1 MISVDAATTII
12 LNAAQP
18 LGLKVELVPLHT
30 AIGNLLAQSVE
41 SVLDFPH
48 WDNSAMDGYAV
59 RFADVSDACEDNPI
73 ELEVI
78 TEIPAGSVPQ
88 GSIRSRQ
95 AARILTGSMLP
106 EGADT
111 VVMQEWTTRSGNQ
124 LYINQAPPQSG
135 HFVRHQ
141 GSFYRSGEPLLRSG
155 LRIGGPEI
163 AVLAAAQCL
172 IVPVF
177 KRLRVGI
184 LSTGDELVLPDQVLQ
199 PGQIVDSNQ
208 IALLALLS
216 QAGFDAIALGAVKD
230 DRTSL
235 KQAMKDAIDRCDVVI
250 SSGGVSVGDYDYV
263 EELLDEL
270 GGEILIRSIAIKP
283 GKPLTFATFPEG
295 KLYFGLP
302 GNPVSAL
309 VTFWRFVLPALRRRS
324 GQTSPW
330 SPLFVT
336 AITHQPLKSDGK
348 RESHLWGTI
357 LGSGDDLQFCPAM
370 GSGSSGNLVN
380 LAGSTGLAIIPVGQ
394 TVVEAGD
401 RISVMLVGGSLLL
414 C

>member
-1 MISVDAATTII
+1 MISVDAAAEII

-18 LGLKVELVPLHT
+18 LELAVEAVPLHS
-30 AIGNLLAQSVE
+30 AIGGLLAQSVE

-59 RFADVSDACEDNPI
+59 RYADVADACEDNPV

-78 TEIPAGSVPQ
+78 TAIPAGSVPQ
-88 GSIRSRQ
+88 GSIGPGQ

-106 EGADT
+106 EGTDT
-111 VVMQEWTTRSGNQ
+111 VVMQEWTIRSDDR
-124 LYINQAPPQSG
+124 LHVHQAPTAAG

-172 IVPVF
+172 MVPVF
-177 KRLRVGI
+177 KRLRVGV

-216 QAGFDAIALGAVKD
+216 QAGFEAIALGSVKD

-235 KQAMKDAIDRCDVVI
+235 KQAMADGIHRCDVVI

-283 GKPLTFATFPEG
+283 GKPLTFATFQNG

-309 VTFWRFVLPALRRRS
+309 VTFWRFVLPALRKRS

-348 RESHLWGTI
+348 RESYLWGTI
-357 LGSGDDLQFCPAM
+357 LGSGDDLQFCPAV

-380 LAGSTGLAIIPVGQ
+380 LAGSTGLAVIPVGQ
-394 TVVEAGD
+394 TMMKAGD
-401 RISVMLVGGSLLL
+401 RISVMLVGGSP
-414 C
+414 

>member
-1 MISVDAATTII
+1 MISVDSAVEII

-18 LGLKVELVPLHT
+18 LGLEVEQVPLYE

-59 RFADVSDACEDNPI
+59 HYDDVADACEDNPI

-88 GSIRSRQ
+88 GSIGPGQ

-111 VVMQEWTTRSGNQ
+111 VVMQEWTTRSGDR
-124 LYINQAPPQSG
+124 LSINQAPPKSG

-172 IVPVF
+172 MVPVF
-177 KRLRVGI
+177 NKLRVGV
-184 LSTGDELVLPDQVLQ
+184 LSTGDELVLSDQVLQ

-216 QAGFDAIALGAVKD
+216 EAGFDAIALGSVKD

-235 KQAMKDAIDRCDVVI
+235 KLAMKDAIDRCDVVI

-263 EELLDEL
+263 EELLGEL

-283 GKPLTFATFPEG
+283 GKPLTFATFHNG

-309 VTFWRFVLPALRRRS
+309 VTFWRFVLPALRKRS

-330 SPLFVT
+330 SPLIVT

-348 RESHLWGTI
+348 RESYLWGTI
-357 LGSGDDLQFCPAM
+357 LGSGDDLQFCPAL

-394 TVVEAGD
+394 TIMEAGD
-401 RISVMLVGGSLLL
+401 RISVMLVGGSL
-414 C
+414 

>member
-1 MISVDAATTII
+1 MISVNAAETII

-18 LGLKVELVPLHT
+18 LRLEVEQVPLHI
-30 AIGNLLAQSVE
+30 AIGGLLAHSVK
-41 SVLDFPH
+41 SILDFPH

-59 RFADVSDACEDNPI
+59 RYADVADACEGSPA

-78 TEIPAGSVPQ
+78 SEIPAGSVPC
-88 GSIRSRQ
+88 GAIGPSQ
-95 AARILTGSMLP
+95 AARILTGSMMP

-111 VVMQEWTTRSGNQ
+111 VVMQEWTTRSGDR

-155 LRIGGPEI
+155 LRISGPEI

-172 IVPVF
+172 MVPVF
-177 KRLRVGI
+177 KRLRVGV
-184 LSTGDELVLPDQVLQ
+184 LSTGDELMLPDQLLQ

-216 QAGFDAIALGAVKD
+216 QAGFEAIALGSVKD

-235 KQAMKDAIDRCDVVI
+235 KQAMEDGIDRCDVVI

-270 GGEILIRSIAIKP
+270 GGEVLVRSIAIKP

-309 VTFWRFVLPALRRRS
+309 VTFWRFVLPGLRKRS

-348 RESHLWGTI
+348 RESYLWGTI

-380 LAGSTGLAIIPVGQ
+380 LAGGTALAIIPVGQ
-394 TVVEAGD
+394 TTIEAGD
-401 RISVMLVGGSLLL
+401 RISVMLVGRSP
-414 C
+414 

>member
-18 LGLKVELVPLHT
+18 LGLKVEQVPLHT
-30 AIGNLLAQSVE
+30 AIGHLLAQSVA

-59 RFADVSDACEDNPI
+59 RYADVSNAGEDNPI

-78 TEIPAGSVPQ
+78 MEIPAGSVPQ
-88 GSIRSRQ
+88 GSIRSGQ

-111 VVMQEWTTRSGNQ
+111 VVMQEWTTRSGDR
-124 LYINQAPPQSG
+124 LSVNQAPPQSG

-141 GSFYRSGEPLLRSG
+141 GSFYRLGQPLLRSG

-172 IVPVF
+172 MVPVF
-177 KRLRVGI
+177 KKLQVGV

-216 QAGFDAIALGAVKD
+216 EAGFNAIALGSVKD

-235 KQAMKDAIDRCDVVI
+235 KLAMKDAIDRCDVVI

-270 GGEILIRSIAIKP
+270 GGNILVRSIAIKP
-283 GKPLTFATFPEG
+283 GKPLTFATFQNG

-309 VTFWRFVLPALRRRS
+309 VTFWRFVLPALRKRS

-330 SPLFVT
+330 LPLMVT

-348 RESHLWGTI
+348 RESYLWGTI
-357 LGSGDDLQFCPAM
+357 LGSRDDLQFCPAI

-380 LAGSTGLAIIPVGQ
+380 LAGSTGLAIIPVSQ
-394 TVVEAGD
+394 TIVEAGD
-401 RISVMLVGGSLLL
+401 RVSVMLIGRSF
-414 C
+414 

>member
-1 MISVDAATTII
+1 MISVDAAAEII

-18 LGLKVELVPLHT
+18 LELAVEPVPLYR
-30 AIGNLLAQSVE
+30 AIGSLLAQSVE

-59 RFADVSDACEDNPI
+59 RYADVADAGEDNPV

-78 TEIPAGSVPQ
+78 TAIPAGSVPQ
-88 GSIRSRQ
+88 GSIGPGQ

-106 EGADT
+106 EGTDT
-111 VVMQEWTTRSGNQ
+111 VVMQEWTIRSDDR
-124 LYINQAPPQSG
+124 LYIHQAPPQSG

-172 IVPVF
+172 MVPVF
-177 KRLRVGI
+177 KRLRVGV

-216 QAGFDAIALGAVKD
+216 QAGFEAIALGSVKD

-235 KQAMKDAIDRCDVVI
+235 KQAMADGIRRCDVVI

-270 GGEILIRSIAIKP
+270 GGEVLIRSIAIKP
-283 GKPLTFATFPEG
+283 GKPLTFATFQNG

-309 VTFWRFVLPALRRRS
+309 VTFWRFVLPALRKRS

-336 AITHQPLKSDGK
+336 AFTHQPLKSDGK
-348 RESHLWGTI
+348 RESYLWGTI
-357 LGSGDDLQFCPAM
+357 LGSGDDLQFCPAI

-380 LAGSTGLAIIPVGQ
+380 LAGSTGLAVIPVGQ
-394 TVVEAGD
+394 TLVEAGD
-401 RISVMLVGGSLLL
+401 RIAVMVVG
-414 C
+414 

>member
-1 MISVDAATTII
+1 MISVDAAMQII
-12 LNAAQP
+12 LNAAEP
-18 LGLKVELVPLHT
+18 LGLTIEQVPLHK
-30 AIGNLLAQSVE
+30 AIGGLLAQSVE
-41 SVLDFPH
+41 SGLDFPH

-59 RFADVSDACEDNPI
+59 RYEDVAEASQENFV
-73 ELEVI
+73 ELEII
-78 TEIPAGSVPQ
+78 TEIPAGSVPK
-88 GSIRSRQ
+88 GSIRSGQ

-111 VVMQEWTTRSGNQ
+111 VVMQEWTSRSESGDRLQ
-124 LYINQAPPQSG
+124 INQAPPELG

-141 GSFYRSGEPLLRSG
+141 GSFYRSGQPLLRSG

-172 IVPVF
+172 SVPVF
-177 KRLRVGI
+177 KKLRVGV

-216 QAGFDAIALGAVKD
+216 QAGFDAIALGSVKD

-235 KQAMKDAIDRCDVVI
+235 KQAMADAIDRCDVVI

-309 VTFWRFVLPALRRRS
+309 VTFWRFVLPGLRKRS

-330 SPLFVT
+330 SPLVIT
-336 AITHQPLKSDGK
+336 ATTHQPLKSDGK
-348 RESHLWGTI
+348 RETYLWGTI

-394 TVVEAGD
+394 TLVNAGD
-401 RISVMLVGGSLLL
+401 RISAMLVGGSP
-414 C
+414 

>member
-1 MISVDAATTII
+1 MISVNSAATII

-18 LGLKVELVPLHT
+18 MGLAVEQVPLHK
-30 AIGNLLAQSVE
+30 AIGHLLAQSVE

-59 RFADVSDACEDNPI
+59 RYDDVSDACQDNPI

-88 GSIRSRQ
+88 GSIRSGQ

-106 EGADT
+106 NGADT

-135 HFVRHQ
+135 HFIRHQ

-172 IVPVF
+172 AVPVF
-177 KRLRVGI
+177 KKLRVGV

-216 QAGFDAIALGAVKD
+216 QAGFDALALGSVKD

-235 KQAMKDAIDRCDVVI
+235 KQAMKGAIDRCDVVI

-283 GKPLTFATFPEG
+283 GKPLTFATFQAG

-309 VTFWRFVLPALRRRS
+309 VTFWRFVLPALRKRS

-336 AITHQPLKSDGK
+336 ATIHQPLKSDGK
-348 RESHLWGTI
+348 RENYLWGTI
-357 LGSGDDLQFCPAM
+357 LGGGDDLQFCPAM

-380 LAGSTGLAIIPVGQ
+380 LAGSTGLAIIPVGE
-394 TVVEAGD
+394 TMVEAGD
-401 RISVMLVGGSLLL
+401 RISVMLVGGSL
-414 C
+414 

>member
-1 MISVDAATTII
+1 MISVDSAATII

-18 LGLKVELVPLHT
+18 MGLEVEQVPLYN

-41 SVLDFPH
+41 SILDFPH

-59 RFADVSDACEDNPI
+59 RYADVTNARADNPI

-88 GSIRSRQ
+88 GSIRSGQ

-141 GSFYRSGEPLLRSG
+141 GSFYRAGEPLLRSG

-172 IVPVF
+172 MVSVF
-177 KRLRVGI
+177 KRLRVGV

-216 QAGFDAIALGAVKD
+216 QAGFDAIALGSVKD

-235 KQAMKDAIDRCDVVI
+235 KQAMAAGIDRCDVVI

-283 GKPLTFATFPEG
+283 GKPLTFATFQEG

-309 VTFWRFVLPALRRRS
+309 VTFWRFVLPALRKRS
-324 GQTSPW
+324 GKTSPW
-330 SPLFVT
+330 SPLLVT
-336 AITHQPLKSDGK
+336 ATTHQPLKSDGK
-348 RESHLWGTI
+348 RESYLWGTI
-357 LGSGDDLQFCPAM
+357 LGNGDDLQFCPAM

-380 LAGSTGLAIIPVGQ
+380 LAGSTGLAIIPVKQ
-394 TVVEAGD
+394 TMVEAGD
-401 RISVMLVGGSLLL
+401 RISVMLIGGSL
-414 C
+414 

>member
-1 MISVDAATTII
+1 MISVDAAVEII

-18 LGLKVELVPLHT
+18 LGLEVEQVALYG

-59 RFADVSDACEDNPI
+59 RYDDVADASAENPV

-88 GSIRSRQ
+88 GSIRSGQ

-106 EGADT
+106 TGTDT
-111 VVMQEWTTRSGNQ
+111 VVMQEWTTRSGDR
-124 LYINQAPPQSG
+124 LSINQSPPKSG

-141 GSFYRSGEPLLRSG
+141 GSFYRSGQPLLRSG
-155 LRIGGPEI
+155 MRIGGPEI

-172 IVPVF
+172 MVPVF
-177 KRLRVGI
+177 KKLRVGV

-216 QAGFDAIALGAVKD
+216 EAGFDAIALGSVKD

-235 KQAMKDAIDRCDVVI
+235 KLAMKDAIDRCDVVI

-283 GKPLTFATFPEG
+283 GKPLTFATFQNG

-309 VTFWRFVLPALRRRS
+309 VTFWRFVLPALRKRS

-330 SPLFVT
+330 SPLIIT

-348 RESHLWGTI
+348 RESYLWGTI
-357 LGSGDDLQFCPAM
+357 LGDADDLQFCPAI

-394 TVVEAGD
+394 TIVEAGD
-401 RISVMLVGGSLLL
+401 RISVMLVERSV
-414 C
+414 

>member
-1 MISVDAATTII
+1 MISVDSAATII

-18 LGLKVELVPLHT
+18 MGLEVEQVPLHK
-30 AIGNLLAQSVE
+30 AIGNLLAQPVE
-41 SVLDFPH
+41 SILDFPH

-59 RFADVSDACEDNPI
+59 RYTDVADACEESPI
-73 ELEVI
+73 ELQVI

-88 GSIRSRQ
+88 GSIRSGQ

-106 EGADT
+106 DGADT
-111 VVMQEWTTRSGNQ
+111 VVMQEWTTRSDNK
-124 LYINQAPPQSG
+124 LHINQSPPQSG

-172 IVPVF
+172 MVPVF
-177 KRLRVGI
+177 KRLRVGV

-216 QAGFDAIALGAVKD
+216 QAGFDEIPLGSVKD

-235 KQAMKDAIDRCDVVI
+235 KQAMQNAIDRCDVVI

-283 GKPLTFATFPEG
+283 GKPLTFATFHKG
-295 KLYFGLP
+295 KFYFGLP

-309 VTFWRFVLPALRRRS
+309 VTFWRFVLPALRKRS

-336 AITHQPLKSDGK
+336 ATTHQPLKSDGK
-348 RESHLWGTI
+348 RETYLWGTI

-370 GSGSSGNLVN
+370 GSGNSGNLVN

-394 TVVEAGD
+394 TMVEAGD
-401 RISVMLVGGSLLL
+401 RISVMLVGGSL
-414 C
+414 